1 MKRLITLYI
10 ILSSTFC
17 AYSQDVEKTIT
28 LEGVTVKA
36 AKVVNKADGMII
48 YPTDVQK
55 QASNNGYNI
64 LEKLT
69 LANLRIDNIS
79 HSITAIDNR
88 GGVQIRINGIVVGKS
103 EMLALNPKD
112 IAKIVFI
119 NNPGVRYGDGIAYVI
134 DIVTRKNESGYT
146 VGTDLTSA
154 LTTLQGDDIV
164 YGKWNKGKSEFSFS
178 YDISGYRTK
187 GEKSKQSAEY
197 TLTDGSIY
205 TIERKDV
212 ESLRKSIAHD
222 AKLTYNW
229 ADSTATVF
237 QASLSGTFN
246 NTPDNYTVKD
256 IVDGTRQYKATSRA
270 KDKSYSPILDLYFFR
285 QITPRQSITANTVG
299 TYISTQTSSFYDEGT
314 PYKYDVD
321 GKTASLLTEV
331 VYENR
336 LKPFTLSTGLNN
348 SYKYIKNDYLG
359 DASSL
364 TKTNNNRLYAFAEIK
379 GMFQPF
385 SYTLGMGASY
395 IHYTQNGHRY
405 NFWTFH
411 PKASLTY
418 RISNSM
424 QLSYTYQ
431 MQDKV
436 SRIAMTSDAMVRTNS
451 MEWTVGNP
459 DLKPSHDMEHRL
471 QFSYTNNRL
480 QTFVEG
486 YYKQCLKPNM
496 AHYER
501 TDDNKFIYT
510 QINQKEID
518 VLNIMAY
525 ASYWLLPEKL
535 QIAANGGIYRCFN
548 FGYDYTHCY
557 TSWFYASS
565 ITAYLGNF
573 TLQGY
578 VDNGNRFLEGESK
591 GYNGAYS
598 VLKASYTWRDLQF
611 SLSWANPFMSNYK
624 SYENEL
630 LNCNL
635 YKHTIGY
642 SKANSNMISLNIS
655 WRLSRGSKHKSAE
668 KTINLRDTDNGI
680 ILRPHG

>member
-1 MKRLITLYI
+1 MKRLLTISI
-10 ILSSTFC
+10 IMTSAFS
-17 AYSQDVEKTIT
+17 AYAQNVDKTIT
-28 LEGVTVKA
+28 LDEVTVKA
-36 AKVVNKADGMII
+36 AKVVNKSDGMLI
-48 YPTDVQK
+48 YPTDAQK
-55 QASNNGYNI
+55 QASNNGYSI

-69 LANLRIDNIS
+69 LANIRIDNIS
-79 HSITAIDNR
+79 HTITAIDNR
-88 GGVQIRINGIVVGKS
+88 GSVQLRVNGIVVGKQ

-112 IAKIVFI
+112 IVKINFI
-119 NNPGVRYGDGIAYVI
+119 NNPGVRYGESIGYVI
-134 DIVTRKNESGYT
+134 NIVIRRSESGYT
-146 VGTDLTSA
+146 IGTDLTSA
-154 LTTLQGDDIV
+154 LTTLQDDGMV
-164 YGKWNKGKSEFSFS
+164 YGKWNKDKSELSLS
-178 YDISGYRTK
+178 YDVSGYKTK
-187 GEKSKQSAEY
+187 GSKSKQLAEY

-205 TIERKDV
+205 TIERNDV
-212 ESLRKSIAHD
+212 ESLGKSIAHD
-222 AKLTYNW
+222 AKLTYNRS
-229 ADSTATVF
+229 DSTATVF
-237 QASLSGTFN
+237 QTSLSGAFN
-246 NTPDNYTVKD
+246 NTPDNYNIKD
-256 IVDGTRQYKATSRA
+256 ITDGSRQYQAASRE
-270 KDKSYSPILDLYFFR
+270 KNKSLSPVLDIYFFR
-285 QITPRQSITANTVG
+285 QLTPRQSITANAVG
-299 TYISTQTSSFYDEGT
+299 TYISTQTSSYYDEGT
-314 PYKYDVD
+314 PYQYDVD
-321 GKTASLLTEV
+321 GKTASLLTEII
-331 VYENR
+331 YENR
-336 LKPFTLSTGLNN
+336 LKPFTFSTGLNN

-359 DASSL
+359 DASAL

-385 SYTLGMGASY
+385 SYTLGVGTSY

-418 RISNSM
+418 QINNSM

-436 SRIAMTSDAMVRTNS
+436 SRIAMTSDAMVRINS

-471 QFSYTNNRL
+471 QFSYNNNRL

-501 TDDNKFIYT
+501 TDDNQFIYT

-518 VLNIMAY
+518 ALDVYAY

-557 TSWFYASS
+557 TSWFHASS
-565 ITAYLGNF
+565 ITAYLGKF

-578 VDNGNRFLEGESK
+578 IDNGNRFFEGESK
-591 GYNGAYS
+591 GYNEAYS
-598 VLKASYTWRDLQF
+598 VLKASYTWRDWQF
-611 SLSWANPFMSNYK
+611 SLSWANPFDSNHK

-630 LNCNL
+630 MNRNL

-642 SKANSNMISLNIS
+642 SKDSGNLVTLNVS
-655 WRLSRGSKHKSAE
+655 WRLSRGNKHQSAE
-668 KTINLRDTDNGI
+668 KKINLHDTDNGI
-680 ILRPHG
+680 MK

>member
-1 MKRLITLYI
+1 MKRLITFSI
-10 ILSSTFC
+10 ILFSTFC
-17 AYSQDVEKTIT
+17 AYAQDVENTIT
-28 LEGVTVKA
+28 LNEVTVKA
-36 AKVVNKADGMII
+36 AKVVNKTDGMII
-48 YPTDVQK
+48 YPTDAQK
-55 QASNNGYNI
+55 QASNNGYSI

-112 IAKIVFI
+112 IAKIDFI

-134 DIVTRKNESGYT
+134 DIVTRRNESGYT

-154 LTTLQGDDIV
+154 LTTLQGDGMV
-164 YGKWNKGKSEFSFS
+164 YGKWNKGKSELSLS
-178 YDISGYRTK
+178 YDVSGYRTK
-187 GEKSKQSAEY
+187 GEKSRQTADY
-197 TLTDGSIY
+197 TLKDGRIY
-205 TIERKDV
+205 TIERNDV
-212 ESLRKSIAHD
+212 ESLRKSISHD
-222 AKLTYNW
+222 TKLTYNW

-237 QASLSGTFN
+237 QASLSGAFN
-246 NTPDNYTVKD
+246 NAPDNYTVKD

-270 KDKSYSPILDLYFFR
+270 KDKSYSPVLDIYFFR
-285 QITPRQSITANTVG
+285 QLTPRQSITANAVG
-299 TYISTQTSSFYDEGT
+299 TYISTQTSSFYDEGA

-331 VYENR
+331 IYENR
-336 LKPFTLSTGLNN
+336 LKPFTFSTGLNY
-348 SYKYIKNDYLG
+348 SYKHIKNDYLG

-379 GMFQPF
+379 GMLQPF
-385 SYTLGMGASY
+385 SYTLGMGASF

-418 RISNSM
+418 QINNSM

-471 QFSYTNNRL
+471 RVSYNTSRL

-501 TDDNKFIYT
+501 TDDNQFIYT

-518 VLNIMAY
+518 ALDVYAY

-598 VLKASYTWRDLQF
+598 VLKASYTWRDLQL
-611 SLSWANPFMSNYK
+611 SLSWANPFKSNYK

-630 LNCNL
+630 LNRNIH
-635 YKHTIGY
+635 KHTVGY
-642 SKANSNMISLNIS
+642 SKANGNLISLNIS

-668 KTINLRDTDNGI
+668 KRITLRDTDNGI
-680 ILRPHG
+680 IK

>member
-1 MKRLITLYI
+1 MKRIFTFSLIL
-10 ILSSTFC
+10 LSASF
-17 AYSQDVEKTIT
+17 AHAQDVEKSVT
-28 LEGVTVKA
+28 LEEVTVKA
-36 AKVVNKADGMII
+36 SKVVNKPDGMII
-48 YPTDVQK
+48 YPTEAQK
-55 QASNNGYNI
+55 QASNNGYSI

-69 LANLRIDNIS
+69 LANLRIDNIN

-88 GGVQIRINGIVVGKS
+88 GSVQLRINGIVADKQ

-112 IAKIVFI
+112 ITKIDFI
-119 NNPGVRYGDGIAYVI
+119 NNPGVRYGEGIAYVI
-134 DIVTRKNESGYT
+134 NIVTHRTESGYT
-146 VGTDLTSA
+146 IGTDLTSA
-154 LTTLQGDDIV
+154 LTTLQGDGMV
-164 YGKWNKGKSEFSFS
+164 YGKRNKGKSEWTLS
-178 YDISGYRTK
+178 YDINGYRFK
-187 GEKSKQSAEY
+187 GSKSTQLAEY
-197 TLTDGSIY
+197 TLNDGSIY
-205 TIERKDV
+205 TIERNDA
-212 ESLRKSIAHD
+212 ESLRKAIAHE

-237 QASLSGTFN
+237 QASLSGAFN
-246 NTPDNYTVKD
+246 NAPDNHNIKD
-256 IVDGTRQYKATSRA
+256 ITDGSRQYRATSRDD
-270 KDKSYSPILDLYFFR
+270 DKSHSPVLDIYLFR
-285 QITPRQSITANTVG
+285 QFTPRQSITANAVG
-299 TYISTQTSSFYDEGT
+299 TYISTQTSSYYDEGT
-314 PYKYDVD
+314 PYQYEVD

-336 LKPFTLSTGLNN
+336 LEPFTLSTGLNY
-348 SYKYIKNDYLG
+348 SYKYTKNDYRG

-379 GMFQPF
+379 GMLKQLR
-385 SYTLGMGASY
+385 YTLGTGASY

-405 NFWTFH
+405 NYWTFH

-418 RISNSM
+418 QFNNNL

-431 MQDKV
+431 MRDVV
-436 SRIAMTSDAMVRTNS
+436 SRIAMTSDATVRTNS

-459 DLKPSHDMEHRL
+459 DLKPSHDMDHRL
-471 QFSYTNNRL
+471 QLSYNTQRL
-480 QTFVEG
+480 QTLVEG

-501 TDDNKFIYT
+501 TDDNRFIYT

-518 VLNIMAY
+518 VLDVMAY

-535 QIAANGGIYRCFN
+535 QMAANGGIYRCFN

-557 TSWFYASS
+557 TSWYYAGS
-565 ITAYLGNF
+565 ITAYLGKF

-598 VLKASYTWRDLQF
+598 VLKASYTWRDWQF
-611 SLSWANPFMSNYK
+611 SLSWGNPFNSHYK

-630 LNCNL
+630 LNRNL

-642 SKANSNMISLNIS
+642 SKDSGNQVSLNIS
-655 WRLSRGSKHKSAE
+655 WRINRGSRHKSAE
-668 KTINLRDTDNGI
+668 KTISLSDKDNGI
-680 ILRPHG
+680 IK